1 MAEKKIV
8 TGRKTAVGLAL
19 EDTRGTA
26 KMPTYFYPQLDFSFK
41 DTPETKTNMGKRAV
55 VLAGNGVWAKSHNNA
70 CCWRYGS

>member
-41 DTPETKTNMGKRAV
+41 DTPETKTNESAYNNITK
-55 VLAGNGVWAKSHNNA
+55 NNA
-70 CCWRYGS
+70 VDVMSVKG